1 MSSLSYDHIQP
12 CILCKYKIIFIRISV
27 HTPRMNVLCP
37 LLVHAGLPVVDY
49 KYMDDTS
56 RTVVGWRPG
65 ASVGSRTVTK
75 NAMKDIPLLE
85 NEII

>member
-27 HTPRMNVLCP
+27 HTPHMNVLHVSSAC
-37 LLVHAGLPVVDY
+37 ACLPVVDY
-49 KYMDDTS
+49 EYMDDTS
-56 RTVVGWRPG
+56 RTVVGWRLG
-65 ASVGSRTVTK
+65 ASVGSRTVTE